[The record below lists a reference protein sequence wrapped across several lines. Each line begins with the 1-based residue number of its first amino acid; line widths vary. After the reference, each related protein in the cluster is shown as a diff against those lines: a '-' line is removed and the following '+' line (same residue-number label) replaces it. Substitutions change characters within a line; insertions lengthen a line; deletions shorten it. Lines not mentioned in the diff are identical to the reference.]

1 MSLNRSQMTLLISGL
16 GSVGFSALFAAL
28 SLGVK
33 NIIAVDL
40 VDSRLEQ
47 AKSFGASHVINARN
61 GDPVAEVMKITQDA
75 GVRYAI
81 ECTGAPKACRAAFL
95 YWRSRHDGS
104 DRGVDLA
111 HGNRIYGVPFPHSI
125 HCRLC

>member
-1 MSLNRSQMTLLISGL
+1 MLNVGKPKPEDTILISGL

-47 AKSFGASHVINARN
+47 AKSFGASHVINAKN
-61 GDPVAEVMKITQDA
+61 EDPVAEVMKYTKDA
-75 GVRYAI
+75 GVRYAF
-81 ECTGAPKACRAAFL
+81 ECTGAPKACRAAFVCSHL
-95 YWRSRHDGS
+95 ILRWWTYPGLAVYW
-104 DRGVDLA
+104 
-111 HGNRIYGVPFPHSI
+111 
-125 HCRLC
+125 